1 VRSPQRRHRQAD
13 YERRADK
20 RRDARNSC
28 VLTPFGDLRALPTK
42 PSTSGRQATTGTD
55 AWAVRDVAKV
65 FGGRR
70 LATREEPCAIA
81 RPTGG
86 RRVGAWHP
94 TVCPSMIHPPLPA
107 LILHAGAN
115 PIVRPS

>member
-13 YERRADK
+13 YGRRADK

-65 FGGRR
+65 FGGQCYAVECSVPRR
-70 LATREEPCAIA
+70 SATGYGRGAVRYCAA
-81 RPTGG
+81 C
-86 RRVGAWHP
+86 RRQE
-94 TVCPSMIHPPLPA
+94 I
-107 LILHAGAN
+107 
-115 PIVRPS
+115 